1 MSTEIEQTLVVRK
14 VKAGSVY
21 KLLLCGLLIG
31 FMPLGLLFG
40 VMGFFG
46 ADTVKWDSQ
55 PIHGAAALFASPA
68 ISLFIALV
76 FTAFLGTVACF
87 GLWVLSR
94 FRTLRIRVVM
104 TQQAVQ
110 ADSPAFGGPAA

>member
-1 MSTEIEQTLVVRK
+1 MSTEIEQTLVIRK

-21 KLLLCGLLIG
+21 KLLLYGLLIG
-31 FMPLGLLFG
+31 FIPFGVLFG

-46 ADTVKWDSQ
+46 ADTVRWNNQ

-68 ISLFIALV
+68 ISLFVALG
-76 FTAFLGTVACF
+76 FTAFLGTVACL

-104 TQQAVQ
+104 AQQAVQ
-110 ADSPAFGGPAA
+110 ADGPASGGSAA